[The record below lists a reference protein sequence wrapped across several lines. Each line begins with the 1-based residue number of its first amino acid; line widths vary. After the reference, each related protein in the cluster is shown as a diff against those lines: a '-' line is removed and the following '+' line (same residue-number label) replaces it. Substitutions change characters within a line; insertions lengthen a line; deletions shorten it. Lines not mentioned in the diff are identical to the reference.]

1 MSRHR
6 HVFQLVI
13 AMLTI
18 AVPPLHAQPV
28 SPSVEAELFGKLLS
42 RFERHDVIL
51 RPDKNEPEWWA
62 GAPSVARGEDGT
74 FWLVARMRT
83 ADSQRGL
90 RGYEIRILRS
100 SDGVRFDSVHSIKRE
115 EVPIPGFE
123 RPALLR
129 DPATGKFKLYACG
142 PWKEGPWAIIKFEDV
157 DSPDHFDPSSAYP
170 MIQAPEKSFERDIVP
185 VEYKDPVVVHAGGKY
200 HAYVTGYIRQN
211 ERIFHYTSE
220 DGEAWSPVGNVRD
233 PVLDLAGWHDFFV
246 RPSSL
251 VPLGVG
257 YLFVYEGSDVTWHD
271 PVYNIGTGLAYTFD
285 LHTMQDLTPNAPLLL
300 SKTPSE
306 HFATFRYSSW
316 LRVGEELFIY
326 AEVACPNETHEI
338 RLYRIPME

>member
-1 MSRHR
+1 MPASFSRY
-6 HVFQLVI
+6 
-13 AMLTI
+13 
-18 AVPPLHAQPV
+18 
-28 SPSVEAELFGKLLS
+28 
-42 RFERHDVIL
+42 DVIL
-51 RPDKNEPEWWA
+51 RPDRDEPEWWA
-62 GAPSVARGEDGT
+62 GAPSVARGDDGT
-74 FWLVARMRT
+74 FWLAARMRT
-83 ADSQRGL
+83 ANSQRGL

-100 SDGVRFDSVHSIKRE
+100 SDGVKFDPVHSIKRE

-129 DPATGKFKLYACG
+129 DPASGKYKLYACG
-142 PWKEGPWAIIKFEDV
+142 PWKDGPWAIIKFEDV
-157 DSPDHFDPSSAYP
+157 ESPDQFDPASAYP
-170 MIQAPEKSFERDIVP
+170 VIQAPAKTFDRDIVP
-185 VEYKDPVVVHAGGKY
+185 VEYKDPVVVHAGGKF

-211 ERIFHYTSE
+211 ERIFYFTSE

-233 PVLDLAGWHDFFV
+233 PVMDLAGWHDFFV

-285 LHTMQDLTPNAPLLL
+285 LHTMQDLTPDAPLLL
-300 SKTPSE
+300 SNTPSE

-316 LRVGEELFIY
+316 LRVGEELWIY